1 MFIGIQTIEQ
11 ATDPLCV
18 LVKQCLGQAFS
29 PCGQYDLQ
37 ATAILSIAATLQQFF
52 ALQAIE
58 QAADGGAGHACA
70 FGQLVGRQR
79 ATGPMQQEQHD
90 EATLTEPVWRQPGG
104 AIVVDGRRQRQQ
116 LEAQA
121 QLRDVGVAASLR
133 LIHQGMVL
141 GFDHL
146 VMSI

>member
-1 MFIGIQTIEQ
+1 MLPDLVQQPRQLLLFIGIQTIEQ

-58 QAADGGAGHACA
+58 QAADAVRDFYRSGGTTAIHINPAI
-70 FGQLVGRQR
+70 LT
-79 ATGPMQQEQHD
+79 ATGKTVFIIE
-90 EATLTEPVWRQPGG
+90 
-104 AIVVDGRRQRQQ
+104 
-116 LEAQA
+116 
-121 QLRDVGVAASLR
+121 
-133 LIHQGMVL
+133 
-141 GFDHL
+141 HL
-146 VMSI
+146 DAPRPTA